1 MKRCAWVFPVA
12 ALAASGA
19 CDRQRG
25 GAPKAEGSAEQTVVV
40 YSSADKE
47 FAELLYNTDHVK
59 DAEAPRSILDLTKPR
74 WKGRFAIAN
83 PHFGTTSFQIA
94 ALSEQWGDTSATEF
108 LQRLKAN
115 GAVIATG
122 NADVK
127 DRVSDGRRIAVGIL
141 ELPAMDAAVKA
152 TFGL

>member
-1 MKRCAWVFPVA
+1 M
-12 ALAASGA
+12 
-19 CDRQRG
+19 
-25 GAPKAEGSAEQTVVV
+25 
-40 YSSADKE
+40 
-47 FAELLYNTDHVK
+47 K
-59 DAEAPRSILDLTKPR
+59 DAEAPRSILDLTKSR

-115 GAVIATG
+115 GAVIAAG

-127 DRVSDGRRIAVGIL
+127 DRVSDGRIAVGIL